1 VSASVSVVFRP
12 RLMLAELLGHDVE
25 FILVGGLAV
34 QVHGHVRFTR
44 DLDIV
49 PAPDLLNLSRLEEA
63 LAAMGGDPPNPH
75 RLRRAPHLHAE
86 TDHGPL
92 DILNIELLE
101 GVRLTYE
108 RLRSRAEEVEYE
120 GRTVLVAG
128 LDDLIRMKR
137 VAGREVDL
145 SDIGALTRTDA
156 QLQEEAQAEQGEA
169 QADFQDEAGEST

>member
-1 VSASVSVVFRP
+1 VSES
-12 RLMLAELLGHDVE
+12 AEHPFEPEAILSALLDHQVE
-25 FILVGGLAV
+25 FTIVGGVAV
-34 QVHGHVRFTR
+34 QTHGYVRNTM

-63 LAAMGGDPPNPH
+63 LTALGADVPNPH
-75 RLRRAPHLHAE
+75 RLGRAAHARAH

-92 DILNIELLE
+92 DVLNIERLE

-108 RLRSRAEEVEYE
+108 QLSERAVAIAWE

-128 LDDLIRMKR
+128 LDHLIRMKR

-145 SDIGALTRTDA
+145 SDIGALTR
-156 QLQEEAQAEQGEA
+156 
-169 QADFQDEAGEST
+169 ADEDLEREAGEST

>member
-1 VSASVSVVFRP
+1 VSASAERVFDP
-12 RLMLAELLGHDVE
+12 ETMLSALLDHHVE
-25 FILVGGLAV
+25 FVVVGGVAV
-34 QVHGHVRFTR
+34 QAHGHVRMTR
-44 DLDIV
+44 DLDVV

-63 LAAMGGDPPNPH
+63 LAAMGADPPNSH
-75 RLRRAPHLHAE
+75 RLRRTPHVRAH

-92 DILNIELLE
+92 DVLNIERID

-108 RLRSRAEEVEYE
+108 QLRSRVEQVELE

-156 QLQEEAQAEQGEA
+156 QLQEEAQA
-169 QADFQDEAGEST
+169 DFEDGFGEST

>member
-1 VSASVSVVFRP
+1 
-12 RLMLAELLGHDVE
+12 MLAKLLEHDVE
-25 FILVGGLAV
+25 FVVVGGLAV
-34 QVHGHVRFTR
+34 QAQGHVRMTR

-63 LAAMGGDPPNPH
+63 LAAMGANPPNPH
-75 RLRRAPHLHAE
+75 RLRRAQHVRTD

-92 DILNIELLE
+92 DVLNIEKLE

-108 RLRSRAEEVEYE
+108 QLRSRADEVEWE
-120 GRTVLVAG
+120 QRTVLVAG

-137 VAGREVDL
+137 VAGRDVDL

-156 QLQEEAQAEQGEA
+156 QLQEEAQA
-169 QADFQDEAGEST
+169 DFEDGFGEST

>member
-1 VSASVSVVFRP
+1 MLSA
-12 RLMLAELLGHDVE
+12 LLDHQVE
-25 FILVGGLAV
+25 FVVVGGLAV
-34 QVHGHVRFTR
+34 QAHGYVRSTR

-63 LAAMGGDPPNPH
+63 VAALGADVPNPH
-75 RLRRAPHLHAE
+75 RLGRAAHASAD

-92 DILNIELLE
+92 DVLNIERLE

-108 RLRSRAEEVEYE
+108 QLRSRAEGIDWE

-137 VAGREVDL
+137 VAGRDVDL
-145 SDIGALTRTDA
+145 SDIGALTRTDED
-156 QLQEEAQAEQGEA
+156 LER
-169 QADFQDEAGEST
+169 EAGEST